1 MNKKYENSG
10 NLFPAAN
17 TEVVRK
23 GTVDIDGT
31 EAEMVIT
38 RTRTKDG
45 KSIYEAWFKAGG
57 LFVNN
62 EVTEKRGFNMS
73 GEILHIFDKMM
84 CWCYKRMDKNSNPY
98 TRVSFAPAKPKE
110 NKPEINQIEN
120 KSDDFDDDIPF

>member
-31 EAEMVIT
+31 EAEMVT

-57 LFVNN
+57 LFVNK
-62 EVTEKRGFNMS
+62 EVTEKRGS
-73 GEILHIFDKMM
+73 ICQGKSCIF
-84 CWCYKRMDKNSNPY
+84 S
-98 TRVSFAPAKPKE
+98 TR
-110 NKPEINQIEN
+110 
-120 KSDDFDDDIPF
+120 

>member
-45 KSIYEAWFKAGG
+45 KVFTRRG
-57 LFVNN
+57 LRLV
-62 EVTEKRGFNMS
+62 VCS
-73 GEILHIFDKMM
+73 
-84 CWCYKRMDKNSNPY
+84 
-98 TRVSFAPAKPKE
+98 
-110 NKPEINQIEN
+110 
-120 KSDDFDDDIPF
+120 